1 MNKRIVEM
9 ILMLSESK
17 GSVSLEQLAERF
29 EVSQRTVRNDI
40 NEISSL
46 LKKKGLRELHMRK
59 GVITVQEDFGGILP
73 ELDPTD
79 YYSYKLSKEER
90 KMVAASLLI
99 GSAGYI
105 TLGTIADA
113 LFVSR
118 ATIIADLDDI
128 KNFVKDGNLR
138 VTSHSNKGLRVEG
151 PESEKRWFLY
161 RLSAFKIQSA
171 SSGQSTPVVNVQAG
185 DAITIR
191 KIVSEQEKVHRRYL
205 SDQSYLMI
213 VKYLGI
219 MIDRNLKGEYI
230 EERPAEESEYFSLA
244 QDIIRYIVQYC
255 GIRTIENEIRYLA
268 EILSRCRYVNREH
281 FDVRDIRIQ
290 VITRQFIQGVSE
302 SLGIRLTGD
311 YVFFENLSNHLES
324 MFEAYAAHFPEN
336 PEVSEIIK
344 EHPEIRESVLEN
356 IEILRKYDDRE
367 LTETEL
373 LYIMIHVC
381 AAVERKKNR
390 EVSFHVIVACHAGIG
405 TSQLLLEKLKQHFR
419 FQIVDIVSA
428 HEASRLKEGQ
438 ADLIISTVR
447 IPECKIENVV
457 VSAFLND
464 EDYLRVG
471 NKIDAIRSSRHLSGI
486 EDERELTA
494 SRVLEQIRPVVTS
507 RLDEETAGEIIRDI
521 RGILRNL
528 FREQVGQEEVISVPL
543 LHHLLPATHIQL
555 DVECADWREAV
566 RASARPLYEMGY
578 IEERYISEVI
588 RNVEENGPYIVI
600 SPGFAFPHAGL
611 EGGSVRVGM
620 NLIRLGTPVS
630 FESGAY
636 DPVEFVCA
644 LSAVDH
650 KTHLKAFFNLVNLL
664 RSEDF
669 KEAFRKAETTR
680 EAAQVIEKYENG
692 IGA

>member
-1 MNKRIVEM
+1 
-9 ILMLSESK
+9 
-17 GSVSLEQLAERF
+17 
-29 EVSQRTVRNDI
+29 
-40 NEISSL
+40 
-46 LKKKGLRELHMRK
+46 
-59 GVITVQEDFGGILP
+59 
-73 ELDPTD
+73 
-79 YYSYKLSKEER
+79 
-90 KMVAASLLI
+90 MVAALQ
-99 GSAGYI
+99 
-105 TLGTIADA
+105 
-113 LFVSR
+113 V
-118 ATIIADLDDI
+118 
-128 KNFVKDGNLR
+128 
-138 VTSHSNKGLRVEG
+138 
-151 PESEKRWFLY
+151 
-161 RLSAFKIQSA
+161 
-171 SSGQSTPVVNVQAG
+171 G
-185 DAITIR
+185 D
-191 KIVSEQEKVHRRYL
+191 VH
-205 SDQSYLMI
+205 
-213 VKYLGI
+213 
-219 MIDRNLKGEYI
+219 
-230 EERPAEESEYFSLA
+230 P
-244 QDIIRYIVQYC
+244 
-255 GIRTIENEIRYLA
+255 
-268 EILSRCRYVNREH
+268 
-281 FDVRDIRIQ
+281 
-290 VITRQFIQGVSE
+290 IQGVSE

-324 MFEAYAAHFPEN
+324 MFDADSSHFPEN
-336 PEVSEIIK
+336 PEISGIIK

-356 IEILRKYDDRE
+356 VEILRKYNDRE

-419 FQIVDIVSA
+419 FQIVDVVSA

-457 VSAFLND
+457 VSAYLSD

-471 NKIDAIRSSRHLSGI
+471 NKIDSIRTSRHLSGTG
-486 EDERELTA
+486 EERELTA
-494 SRVLEQIRPVVTS
+494 ARVLEQIRPAVTS

-555 DVECADWREAV
+555 DVECEDWREAV
-566 RASARPLYEMGY
+566 RAAARPLYEMGY

-588 RNVEENGPYIVI
+588 QNVEENGPYIVI

-620 NLIRLGTPVS
+620 NLIRLRTPVS

-669 KEAFRKAETTR
+669 KEAFRKAETSR

-692 IGA
+692 IGV

>member
-17 GSVSLEQLAERF
+17 GAVSLEQLAERF

-230 EERPAEESEYFSLA
+230 EERPVEESEYFSLA
-244 QDIIRYIVQYC
+244 QDIIRYIAQYC
-255 GIRTIENEIRYLA
+255 GIRTTESEIRYLA
-268 EILSRCRYVNREH
+268 EILSTCRYVKREH

-311 YVFFENLSNHLES
+311 YVLSRGEL
-324 MFEAYAAHFPEN
+324 
-336 PEVSEIIK
+336 
-344 EHPEIRESVLEN
+344 RE
-356 IEILRKYDDRE
+356 
-367 LTETEL
+367 
-373 LYIMIHVC
+373 
-381 AAVERKKNR
+381 
-390 EVSFHVIVACHAGIG
+390 
-405 TSQLLLEKLKQHFR
+405 
-419 FQIVDIVSA
+419 
-428 HEASRLKEGQ
+428 
-438 ADLIISTVR
+438 
-447 IPECKIENVV
+447 
-457 VSAFLND
+457 
-464 EDYLRVG
+464 
-471 NKIDAIRSSRHLSGI
+471 
-486 EDERELTA
+486 
-494 SRVLEQIRPVVTS
+494 
-507 RLDEETAGEIIRDI
+507 EETA
-521 RGILRNL
+521 
-528 FREQVGQEEVISVPL
+528 F
-543 LHHLLPATHIQL
+543 
-555 DVECADWREAV
+555 
-566 RASARPLYEMGY
+566 
-578 IEERYISEVI
+578 
-588 RNVEENGPYIVI
+588 
-600 SPGFAFPHAGL
+600 
-611 EGGSVRVGM
+611 
-620 NLIRLGTPVS
+620 
-630 FESGAY
+630 
-636 DPVEFVCA
+636 
-644 LSAVDH
+644 
-650 KTHLKAFFNLVNLL
+650 
-664 RSEDF
+664 
-669 KEAFRKAETTR
+669 
-680 EAAQVIEKYENG
+680 
-692 IGA
+692 

>member
-1 MNKRIVEM
+1 M

-17 GSVSLEQLAERF
+17 GAVSLEQLAERF

-73 ELDPTD
+73 EL
-79 YYSYKLSKEER
+79 
-90 KMVAASLLI
+90 V
-99 GSAGYI
+99 
-105 TLGTIADA
+105 GTIADA

-230 EERPAEESEYFSLA
+230 EERPAEASEYFSLA

-268 EILSRCRYVNREH
+268 EILSRCRYVKREH

-324 MFEAYAAHFPEN
+324 MFEADAAHFPEN

-419 FQIVDIVSA
+419 FQIVDVVSA

-494 SRVLEQIRPVVTS
+494 SRVLEQIRPVITS
-507 RLDEETAGEIIRDI
+507 RLDEKTAGEIIRDI

>member
-1 MNKRIVEM
+1 
-9 ILMLSESK
+9 
-17 GSVSLEQLAERF
+17 
-29 EVSQRTVRNDI
+29 
-40 NEISSL
+40 
-46 LKKKGLRELHMRK
+46 
-59 GVITVQEDFGGILP
+59 
-73 ELDPTD
+73 
-79 YYSYKLSKEER
+79 
-90 KMVAASLLI
+90 MVAAALLI

-128 KNFVKDGNLR
+128 KDFVKDGNLR

-230 EERPAEESEYFSLA
+230 EERPVEESEYFSLA
-244 QDIIRYIVQYC
+244 QDIIRYIAQYC
-255 GIRTIENEIRYLA
+255 GIRTTESEIRYLA
-268 EILSRCRYVNREH
+268 EILSTCRYVKREH

-324 MFEAYAAHFPEN
+324 MFDADSSHFPEN
-336 PEVSEIIK
+336 PEISGIIK

-356 IEILRKYDDRE
+356 VEILRKYNDRE

-419 FQIVDIVSA
+419 FQIVDVVSA

-457 VSAFLND
+457 VSAYLSD

-471 NKIDAIRSSRHLSGI
+471 NKIDAIRTSRHLSGI
-486 EDERELTA
+486 GEERELTA
-494 SRVLEQIRPVVTS
+494 ARVLEQIRPAVTS
-507 RLDEETAGEIIRDI
+507 RLDKETAGEIIRDI
-521 RGILRNL
+521 RDILRNL

-555 DVECADWREAV
+555 DVECEDWREAV
-566 RASARPLYEMGY
+566 RAAARPLYEMGY

-588 RNVEENGPYIVI
+588 QNVEENGPYIVI

-620 NLIRLGTPVS
+620 NLIRLRTPVS

-669 KEAFRKAETTR
+669 KEAFRKAETSR

-692 IGA
+692 IGV

>member
-1 MNKRIVEM
+1 M

-17 GSVSLEQLAERF
+17 GAVSLEQLAERF

-230 EERPAEESEYFSLA
+230 EERPAEASEYFSLA

-268 EILSRCRYVNREH
+268 EILSRCRYVKREH

-324 MFEAYAAHFPEN
+324 MFEADAAHFPEN

-471 NKIDAIRSSRHLSGI
+471 NKIDAIRSSRHF
-486 EDERELTA
+486 
-494 SRVLEQIRPVVTS
+494 LEQIRPVVTS

-528 FREQVGQEEVISVPL
+528 FREQVGLEEVISVPL

>member
-1 MNKRIVEM
+1 
-9 ILMLSESK
+9 
-17 GSVSLEQLAERF
+17 
-29 EVSQRTVRNDI
+29 
-40 NEISSL
+40 
-46 LKKKGLRELHMRK
+46 
-59 GVITVQEDFGGILP
+59 
-73 ELDPTD
+73 
-79 YYSYKLSKEER
+79 
-90 KMVAASLLI
+90 
-99 GSAGYI
+99 
-105 TLGTIADA
+105 
-113 LFVSR
+113 
-118 ATIIADLDDI
+118 
-128 KNFVKDGNLR
+128 
-138 VTSHSNKGLRVEG
+138 
-151 PESEKRWFLY
+151 
-161 RLSAFKIQSA
+161 
-171 SSGQSTPVVNVQAG
+171 
-185 DAITIR
+185 
-191 KIVSEQEKVHRRYL
+191 
-205 SDQSYLMI
+205 
-213 VKYLGI
+213 
-219 MIDRNLKGEYI
+219 
-230 EERPAEESEYFSLA
+230 
-244 QDIIRYIVQYC
+244 
-255 GIRTIENEIRYLA
+255 
-268 EILSRCRYVNREH
+268 
-281 FDVRDIRIQ
+281 
-290 VITRQFIQGVSE
+290 
-302 SLGIRLTGD
+302 
-311 YVFFENLSNHLES
+311 
-324 MFEAYAAHFPEN
+324 
-336 PEVSEIIK
+336 
-344 EHPEIRESVLEN
+344 
-356 IEILRKYDDRE
+356 
-367 LTETEL
+367 
-373 LYIMIHVC
+373 MIHVC

>member
-1 MNKRIVEM
+1 M
-9 ILMLSESK
+9 
-17 GSVSLEQLAERF
+17 
-29 EVSQRTVRNDI
+29 
-40 NEISSL
+40 
-46 LKKKGLRELHMRK
+46 
-59 GVITVQEDFGGILP
+59 
-73 ELDPTD
+73 
-79 YYSYKLSKEER
+79 
-90 KMVAASLLI
+90 
-99 GSAGYI
+99 
-105 TLGTIADA
+105 
-113 LFVSR
+113 SR

-230 EERPAEESEYFSLA
+230 EERPAEASEYFSLA

-268 EILSRCRYVNREH
+268 EILSRCRYVKREH

-324 MFEAYAAHFPEN
+324 MFEADAAHFPEN